1 MRKGTNAEEFSE
13 RLKDE
18 LGLDVEVISHP
29 EEGRLAF
36 LSAASAFDLE
46 GRVAVMDIG
55 GGSVEIVR
63 STGREIEFITSLHIG
78 AVVMSERFHREDPMP
93 KEDYKRLRKHA
104 RSVLK
109 HALGSDPDPV
119 TTLVGSGGT
128 VNALAAMNVSA
139 KNPSYST
146 LQGFELRREELIHLQ
161 ARLARSTSAER
172 HAIAGLPENRV
183 DIIVAGAIVVS
194 EVMRALG
201 ANSLWVN
208 TKGVREGIVIDTVDR
223 MRGHERQLDRG
234 EAIRAFGR
242 RCDYDAAHAE
252 QVCAL
257 SLALFDQLQ
266 DPLELE
272 EQTRPLLEAAALL
285 HDVGYH
291 IAYERHHKHSYHLI
305 SYSDLPGF
313 KNRELR
319 MIAAIARYHRGALP
333 KARHEGMAHLD
344 KQERKL
350 VSRLGGLLKLA
361 DGLDRTRTQRVTR
374 VEATCEGDTVTISA
388 DGTNGLGVELHGAA
402 QKADLMERAF
412 DVRVDVVRVQT
423 DGGPAA

>member
-1 MRKGTNAEEFSE
+1 
-13 RLKDE
+13 
-18 LGLDVEVISHP
+18 V
-29 EEGRLAF
+29 
-36 LSAASAFDLE
+36 
-46 GRVAVMDIG
+46 
-55 GGSVEIVR
+55 
-63 STGREIEFITSLHIG
+63 
-78 AVVMSERFHREDPMP
+78 
-93 KEDYKRLRKHA
+93 

-119 TTLVGSGGT
+119 TTLIGSGGT
-128 VNALAAMNVSA
+128 INALAAMTASA

-146 LQGFELRREELIHLQ
+146 LQGLELRREELIHLQ
-161 ARLARSTSAER
+161 ARLARSSVEER
-172 HAIAGLPENRV
+172 QAIAGLPENRV

-208 TKGVREGIVIDTVDR
+208 TKGVREGIVIDTIDR
-223 MRGHERQLDRG
+223 RRGHERQLDRG

-242 RCDYDAAHAE
+242 RCEYDAAHAE
-252 QVCAL
+252 QVCTL
-257 SLALFDQLQ
+257 SLSLFDQLEE
-266 DPLELE
+266 PLGLE
-272 EQTRPLLEAAALL
+272 RETRPLLEAAALL

-333 KARHEGMAHLD
+333 KTRHEGMGDLD
-344 KQERKL
+344 KKERKL

-361 DGLDRTRTQRVTR
+361 DGLDRTRTQRITS
-374 VEATCEGDTVTISA
+374 VEATRDGDTVTVRA
-388 DGTNGLGVELHGAA
+388 DGVNGLGVELHGAV

-412 DVRVDVVRVQT
+412 DVRVDVVHAQT